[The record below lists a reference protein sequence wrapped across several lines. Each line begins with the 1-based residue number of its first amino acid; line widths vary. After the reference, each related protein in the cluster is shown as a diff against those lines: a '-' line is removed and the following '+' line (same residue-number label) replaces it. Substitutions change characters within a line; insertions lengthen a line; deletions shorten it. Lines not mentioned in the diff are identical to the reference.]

1 MRGLDQEEGDQWGQ
15 PGLEEPVDQHE
26 DVLQQVLQVPRQ
38 HAGKVGHG
46 AGVSLLQVDRD
57 AQDGDHV
64 AARDQVLEVGGYR
77 RALGDQGGELGP
89 GHRHQEG
96 DPGAQPDDA
105 QGVDGQHRDRPRHL
119 APLGGVDQRIEEQGQ
134 RPGQDEGADDAPD
147 RDRQDYGQ
155 GGEHA
160 EEEPGPQVP
169 VLPQLLDTAALD
181 HGRRRIIL
189 MSERPAEGV
198 PADFPLET
206 VALEMDLSIPKGLLG
221 EQEFY
226 KTVLLDSG
234 WTLEPYRPNPD
245 DEQIDFWIH
254 LPGSPANVLCW
265 QLKTTFELYRVHKA
279 HRALFHVIAKA
290 ESLFTHP
297 RMWYF
302 LAFFDEAMRTFRD
315 PVFVVPATFLHQ
327 L

>member
-1 MRGLDQEEGDQWGQ
+1 
-15 PGLEEPVDQHE
+15 
-26 DVLQQVLQVPRQ
+26 
-38 HAGKVGHG
+38 
-46 AGVSLLQVDRD
+46 
-57 AQDGDHV
+57 
-64 AARDQVLEVGGYR
+64 
-77 RALGDQGGELGP
+77 
-89 GHRHQEG
+89 
-96 DPGAQPDDA
+96 
-105 QGVDGQHRDRPRHL
+105 
-119 APLGGVDQRIEEQGQ
+119 
-134 RPGQDEGADDAPD
+134 
-147 RDRQDYGQ
+147 
-155 GGEHA
+155 
-160 EEEPGPQVP
+160 
-169 VLPQLLDTAALD
+169 
-181 HGRRRIIL
+181 

-198 PADFPLET
+198 PADFPFET

-254 LPGSPANVLCW
+254 LPGNPANVLCW

-327 L
+327 LAAPIGGGYVEMKISASMELDSRDKWVPYRTSVHGVGQRIEEIFRSLPPETPAQRLAFERRTGLRLAS